1 MCSQECFSNLVA
13 NQVDPENLAN
23 FVKNN
28 CQIVCYE
35 CNYPFTMREVGMY
48 SSQEAFEKLI
58 KAREDKIVSKLQL
71 EHEQTINQLKQQLT
85 IEKTSDII
93 QNHRKYICEQILT
106 IKCPNCTRAF
116 IDFNGCFALTCTCG
130 SSFCGWC
137 LQLGSSREIH
147 THVCVCQHRT
157 QGTMPALSAFNLVH
171 KNRRIKLLTNY
182 LNTITNKDEQ
192 KQVIESI
199 KKDLTDLQINI
210 QFNTQHNQTL
220 SKEEMELENDLIKYA
235 LEENFAYNDIEP
247 MIVTQPL
254 STGFV
259 GFGVSNQPSTA
270 FTGFGS
276 TTSNQPVTGGFSV
289 SNRQSTGFS
298 FGNNNTNH
306 QPVAGFGVSNQPSTA
321 FTGFGHY
328 PVAGGFSVSNQPSIG
343 FSFGAHTQQPSI
355 GFGFG
360 NTTNY
365 QVSNRPST
373 RFSFGV
379 PTQQPSIG
387 FGFGNTTNY
396 QVSNRP
402 SSGFGFGAPTQQ
414 PSVGFGF
421 GAHTQQPSS
430 GFGFGAHTQQPSNS
444 SNLGI

>member
-270 FTGFGS
+270 FTGFG
-276 TTSNQPVTGGFSV
+276 
-289 SNRQSTGFS
+289 
-298 FGNNNTNH
+298 
-306 QPVAGFGVSNQPSTA
+306 
-321 FTGFGHY
+321 HY